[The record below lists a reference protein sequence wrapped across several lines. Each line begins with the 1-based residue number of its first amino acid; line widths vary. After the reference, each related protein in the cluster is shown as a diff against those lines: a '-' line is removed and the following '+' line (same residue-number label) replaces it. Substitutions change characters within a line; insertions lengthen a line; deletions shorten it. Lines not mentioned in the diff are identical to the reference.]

1 MQLVNTRRA
10 LAALVVFAAACGTTS
25 PPAERWAPGPGVPGA
40 TRHAG
45 PQPPSGGPAAAEPG
59 VWTPFEEF
67 WFDPLRADLRRADSG
82 KVTEIADYLR
92 RNPGQQVGLDG
103 AREPRNLELTQRRV
117 ASVRNALLKAG
128 VPLYKIQS
136 GYFSS
141 SQPRRDSRVE
151 VLISSR

>member
-1 MQLVNTRRA
+1 VSVNRINIRRG
-10 LAALVVFAAACGTTS
+10 LAVLVVFAAACGTT
-25 PPAERWAPGPGVPGA
+25 GPS
-40 TRHAG
+40 T
-45 PQPPSGGPAAAEPG
+45 EPG
-59 VWTPFEEF
+59 LWTPFEDF
-67 WFDPLRADLRRADSG
+67 WFEPLRADLRRADAG
-82 KVTEIADYLR
+82 KVIEIAGYLS
-92 RNPGQQVGLDG
+92 RNPDQQVGLDG